1 LFFLLYYPIR
11 HSAGEAVKKQ
21 FNITGVCPGKRSNG
35 GIEMNKQSKLNITI
49 IILLLLFQGLWAQ
62 EGRGNGRV
70 GGTVK
75 DKMGAPIPG
84 VKIVLKI
91 LTGVSSGARKMLG
104 DSLSTSVEA
113 EGKTT
118 EKIEE
123 GYQMEVVAD
132 KKGQW
137 SLIGFATG
145 QFLLTAEKEGYA
157 AFRHN
162 LAMTQM
168 RRNPL
173 IHIVMLKPEQEEA
186 PEKIESPAET
196 GLKIGNTLYNE
207 GKYEE
212 ALSYFQESMSKNP
225 DQFEIGINLGNCF
238 MALKKYDEA
247 IKAYLNVIEGYK
259 KGKSELKGFEKAATL
274 YASIGEAYSIL
285 GNFQQATVYYK
296 KSMEV
301 LPPTDAAVAYNA
313 AELLFSGGKIG
324 EAIEYYSL
332 ASKLKPEMAIYYA
345 KLGYAY
351 LNKGDIP
358 AALLNFETFVKLAPN
373 DPQTPVISDL
383 LKQLKERP

>member
-1 LFFLLYYPIR
+1 
-11 HSAGEAVKKQ
+11 
-21 FNITGVCPGKRSNG
+21 
-35 GIEMNKQSKLNITI
+35 MNKQLKTSII
-49 IILLLLFQGLWAQ
+49 IILLLVLSQGLSAQ

-75 DKMGAPIPG
+75 DKMGAPIQG
-84 VKIVLKI
+84 AKIVLKI

-104 DSLSTSVEA
+104 DSVAGSFEA

-123 GYQMEVVAD
+123 GCRWEIISD
-132 KKGQW
+132 RKGQW
-137 SLIGFATG
+137 GIIGFASG

-157 AFRHN
+157 PFQHN
-162 LAMTQM
+162 LTMSQM
-168 RRNPL
+168 KRNPL
-173 IHIVMLKPEQEEA
+173 IHIVMVKPEQEET
-186 PEKIESPAET
+186 PGKTESPAGA
-196 GLKIGNTLYNE
+196 GLKIGNTLYSE

-212 ALSYFQESMSKNP
+212 ALAYFQECMSKNP
-225 DQFEIGINLGNCF
+225 GQFEIGINLGNCF

-247 IKAYLNVIEGYK
+247 IKAFLEVIEGYK
-259 KGKSELKGFEKAATL
+259 KEKPELKGFEKAATI

-285 GNFQQATVYYK
+285 GNFEQATEYYK

-301 LPPTDAAVAYNA
+301 LPPTDAAVAYNI
-313 AELLFSGGKIG
+313 AEILFVGGKTD

-332 ASKLKPEMAIYYA
+332 ASKLKPGMAIYYS

-351 LNKGDIP
+351 LNKGDVP
-358 AALLNFETFVKLAPN
+358 AALSNFETFVKLAPN

-383 LKQLKERP
+383 IKQLKERP

>member
-1 LFFLLYYPIR
+1 M
-11 HSAGEAVKKQ
+11 KKQ
-21 FNITGVCPGKRSNG
+21 FNITGVCPGKHSNG
-35 GIEMNKQSKLNITI
+35 GIEMNKQSKLNIII
-49 IILLLLFQGLWAQ
+49 IILLLLSQGLSAQ

-75 DKMGAPIPG
+75 DKMGTPIPG
-84 VKIVLKI
+84 AKIILKI

-104 DSLSTSVEA
+104 DTMSTAIEVD
-113 EGKTT
+113 GKTT

-123 GYQMEVVAD
+123 GCQWEIVSD
-132 KKGQW
+132 RKGQW
-137 SLIGFATG
+137 GIIGFATG

-157 AFRHN
+157 TFQHN

-173 IHIVMLKPEQEEA
+173 IHIVMLKPEQEQA
-186 PEKIESPAET
+186 PGKIESPAGT
-196 GLKIGNTLYNE
+196 GLKMGNTLYSE

-212 ALSYFQESMSKNP
+212 ALAYFQECMSKNP
-225 DQFEIGINLGNCF
+225 GQFEIGINLGNCF

-259 KGKSELKGFEKAATL
+259 KEKSDLKGFEKAATI
-274 YASIGEAYSIL
+274 YASIGEAYDIL

-301 LPPTDAAVAYNA
+301 LPPTDAAVAYNT
-313 AELLFSGGKIG
+313 AEILFNGGKTD
-324 EAIEYYSL
+324 EAIAYYVM
-332 ASKLKPEMAIYYA
+332 ASKLKPEMAIYYS

-358 AALLNFETFVKLAPN
+358 AALSNFNTFVKLAPN
-373 DPQTPVISDL
+373 DPQTPVINDL

>member
-1 LFFLLYYPIR
+1 
-11 HSAGEAVKKQ
+11 
-21 FNITGVCPGKRSNG
+21 
-35 GIEMNKQSKLNITI
+35 MNKQSKLNIII
-49 IILLLLFQGLWAQ
+49 IILLLLFQGLSAQ

-75 DKMGAPIPG
+75 DKMGTPIPG

-91 LTGVSSGARKMLG
+91 LTGVSGGARKMLG
-104 DSLSTSVEA
+104 NTMSTAIEVD
-113 EGKTT
+113 GKTT
-118 EKIEE
+118 EKIAE
-123 GYQMEVVAD
+123 GYRMEIISD

-137 SLIGFATG
+137 SLIGFASG

-157 AFRHN
+157 PFEHN

-173 IHIVMLKPEQEEA
+173 IHIVLQKPEQEET
-186 PEKIESPAET
+186 PGKIEPPAET
-196 GLKIGNTLYNE
+196 GLKIGNILYNE

-212 ALSYFQESMSKNP
+212 ALSYFQECMSKKP
-225 DQFEIGINLGNCF
+225 GEFEIGINLGNCF

-247 IKAYLNVIEGYK
+247 IKAFLDVIEGYK
-259 KGKSELKGFEKAATL
+259 KEKPELKGFEKAATI

-285 GNFQQATVYYK
+285 GNFQQATVYYR
-296 KSMEV
+296 KSIEV
-301 LPPTDAAVAYNA
+301 MPPTDAAVAYNT
-313 AELLFSGGKIG
+313 AEILFNGGKTG
-324 EAIEYYSL
+324 EAIAYYSL
-332 ASKLKPEMAIYYA
+332 ASKLKPEMALYYS

-358 AALLNFETFVKLAPN
+358 AALANFETFVKLAPN
-373 DPQTPVISDL
+373 DPQTPVINDL